1 MPQQENAERTD
12 TKTNSFRNS
21 LAVLAII
28 IGWFSTIVGL
38 VWTASSKD
46 TQYEF
51 RIRSIEKEL
60 VNLDER
66 LDASESFRIEIRLDL
81 AEIKTD
87 LVWIR
92 RELET
97 K

>member
-1 MPQQENAERTD
+1 MPQKENAEKTD
-12 TKTNSFRNS
+12 TKINLRSS
-21 LAVLAII
+21 VSIAAIVV
-28 IGWFSTIVGL
+28 GWFFTIGGL
-38 VWTASSKD
+38 IWTASSKD
-46 TQYEF
+46 TQYEY
-51 RIRSIEKEL
+51 RISNIEKEL

-66 LDASESFRIEIRLDL
+66 LDAAETFRMEIRSDL

-87 LVWIR
+87 LLWIR